1 MGSFVIKIWIYNME
15 EDAMESRLA
24 QFEAGVDG
32 HYDKDKGVHATGCR
46 LLHQILRRMQVGV
59 LQDYFNSWVTE
70 AAELKSQRSLL
81 HINAHH
87 NEEMERL
94 QAELAEASQKLHE
107 SMDNAIKNK
116 AAAKELKALHE
127 AVLER
132 QTRTKMAIMMLC
144 LRRWI

>member
-1 MGSFVIKIWIYNME
+1 MYV
-15 EDAMESRLA
+15 
-24 QFEAGVDG
+24 
-32 HYDKDKGVHATGCR
+32 
-46 LLHQILRRMQVGV
+46 
-59 LQDYFNSWVTE
+59 SWVTE

-127 AVLER
+127 VSITQFNLAQILN
-132 QTRTKMAIMMLC
+132 
-144 LRRWI
+144 